1 MRSIHEPPQAL
12 LDALVAE
19 SRLCLGDALVGV
31 YLHGSAAMGCY
42 HPAHSDL
49 DLLVV
54 VHQEPTATAK
64 RQYLDEIV
72 RLCAA
77 APAKGIEMS
86 VVDEAICRHFR
97 YPTPYLLHFSKM
109 HLQAYRDDPSSYIR
123 RMRGDDPDLAAH
135 FTVVLQR
142 GRVLYGKPIREVFA
156 PVDPRFYWDSIWQDV
171 RNAPADILEQP
182 LYMTLNLCRVLAW
195 RKERQVLSKAE
206 GGSWGIDHLPASFR
220 PLLQAALANYS
231 GAENIRY
238 DPELLQ
244 SFAAWAIGQLSFSEP
259 PAGSRPYQ

>member
-1 MRSIHEPPQAL
+1 MCSIHEPPQAL
-12 LDALVAE
+12 L
-19 SRLCLGDALVGV
+19 DALVGV

-42 HPAHSDL
+42 HPSHSDL

-171 RNAPADILEQP
+171 RNVPADILEP
-182 LYMTLNLCRVLAW
+182 VSYTHLTLPTIA
-195 RKERQVLSKAE
+195 
-206 GGSWGIDHLPASFR
+206 
-220 PLLQAALANYS
+220 
-231 GAENIRY
+231 
-238 DPELLQ
+238 
-244 SFAAWAIGQLSFSEP
+244 
-259 PAGSRPYQ
+259 

>member
-1 MRSIHEPPQAL
+1 MCSIHEPPQAL

-19 SRLCLGDALVGV
+19 SRLCLRDALVGV

-86 VVDEAICRHFR
+86 VVDEAICQHFR

-109 HLQAYRDDPSSYIR
+109 HLQSYQDDPSSYIR

-135 FTVVLQR
+135 VTVVLQR
-142 GRVLYGKPIREVFA
+142 GRVLYGKPIRAVFA
-156 PVDPRFYWDSIWQDV
+156 PVDPRFYADSIWQDV
-171 RNAPADILEQP
+171 RDAPADIRQRP
-182 LYMTLNLCRVLAW
+182 LYRTSNRSRLMVW
-195 RKERQVLSKAE
+195 
-206 GGSWGIDHLPASFR
+206 
-220 PLLQAALANYS
+220 LQ
-231 GAENIRY
+231 
-238 DPELLQ
+238 
-244 SFAAWAIGQLSFSEP
+244 
-259 PAGSRPYQ
+259 